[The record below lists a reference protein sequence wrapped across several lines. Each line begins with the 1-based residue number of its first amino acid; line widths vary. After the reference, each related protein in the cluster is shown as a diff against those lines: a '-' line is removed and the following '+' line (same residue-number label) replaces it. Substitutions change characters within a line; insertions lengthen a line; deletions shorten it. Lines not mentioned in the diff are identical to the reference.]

1 MLKELPKTPGQSA
14 PVREEGLV
22 LPGFRPESLAG
33 RPNVKI
39 APRKRFLKAGDNAS
53 HPLTMRMRELKT
65 KLQLTTTQLV
75 KELNDYEREH
85 QSHNFHGR
93 AAPGTPPWMPLTP
106 MLMSSYLQ
114 GWVTQEPYM
123 ALMEKRLTSLYKFKA
138 SKGKIALQD
147 DIRTIMNG
155 WYAKLGIDPEDTK
168 NSPTRQL
175 ARMIAPYYKRP
186 VLAAVS
192 GKFHLGLIEGDQRF
206 CTITDAE
213 KVTHLVALNPQEP
226 ILVQGGQSVRV
237 GEVLQYSVL
246 MQTVKVGD
254 KSVLTHEPSV
264 NHTTFFR
271 WYSANKMP
279 RSIKTIELVQAAVEE
294 AARRVGKAGSRRTRT
309 KSET

>member
-1 MLKELPKTPGQSA
+1 MLKELPKTSGQSA
-14 PVREEGLV
+14 PVLDEGLM
-22 LPGFRPESLAG
+22 LPGIRAEALAA
-33 RPNVKI
+33 RKDVKVT
-39 APRKRFLKAGDNAS
+39 PRKRFLKAGDNAS

-114 GWVTQEPYM
+114 GWVMQEPYI
-123 ALMEKRLTSLYKFKA
+123 ALMEKRLTNLYKFKA
-138 SKGKIALQD
+138 SKGKIAPKD

-186 VLAAVS
+186 VLAAIS
-192 GKFHLGLIEGDQRF
+192 GKFHLGLIEGDQRI

-213 KVTHLVALNPQEP
+213 KVTHSVALNPQEP
-226 ILVQGGQSVRV
+226 ILVQDGQTVRV

-254 KSVLTHEPSV
+254 KSVLTHEPCV

-279 RSIKTIELVQAAVEE
+279 RSIKTIELVQAAVKE
-294 AARRVGKAGSRRTRT
+294 AARRVGKTGSRRTST
-309 KSET
+309 KSGA